1 MQLCNNWSCLYS
13 KKSRK
18 HHTIYPW
25 LFTSQCLNSSF
36 KIWSS
41 FHLHSSF
48 SWWWSNQT
56 RFWLVVHECNSFKL
70 NPPQSCKQ
78 VKPNFR
84 IQICAVMLF
93 NLIQHWRA
101 NESNSHIGLNL
112 YRSATTGGWH
122 VDNLLS
128 SLRHPVPDQGLETLI
143 HPHNFVLPIDIYDLH
158 LFIVSHKLGLYLL

>member
-1 MQLCNNWSCLYS
+1 MQLCNNRSCLYS

-56 RFWLVVHECNSFKL
+56 RFWLVVHKCNSFKL
-70 NPPQSCKQ
+70 NQPQSCKL

-84 IQICAVMLF
+84 IQICAVVLF

-128 SLRHPVPDQGLETLI
+128 PYVTQFQIKDWRLWYTHIISSCQLIFMTCICSLFLI
-143 HPHNFVLPIDIYDLH
+143 NWDWFPQ
-158 LFIVSHKLGLYLL
+158 